1 MTHDSGLPQYRPFS
15 QLLSYVVLLLGQ
27 INTAALDLKNEFLK
41 FMELDSCLLFSGV
54 SKVRRSCKGWSQGLA
69 L

>member
-41 FMELDSCLLFSGV
+41 FITRKENHKHFAFMRMGLWLFS
-54 SKVRRSCKGWSQGLA
+54 L
-69 L
+69 